1 MNSSEA
7 LWLEIDRFLATRDK
21 SHSGVATVRARMA
34 GLRAV
39 RGRSLER
46 PANAPLCG
54 YLDDALAA
62 IEIDAAAPLKH
73 AIRDANLHWESYRG
87 YAADT
92 IGPHFPQRHAYA
104 SLMAAADPDWTSD
117 FDLGLF
123 LITPGTL
130 YRDHHHPAPELYVP
144 LTGPSRWRFGAG
156 KTWAERQA
164 GAIVWNPPNQVHATL
179 VGTVPFL
186 CLYAWTEQ
194 VHVPA
199 KVDFSADWQEIESCP
214 G

>member
-1 MNSSEA
+1 MTSSET
-7 LWLEIDRFLATRDK
+7 LWLEIDRFLATLDPA
-21 SHSGVATVRARMA
+21 HAGVASVRARM
-34 GLRAV
+34 REMTDI
-39 RGRSLER
+39 RSRSLLR

-54 YLDDALAA
+54 YLEEALAA
-62 IEIDAAAPLKH
+62 IETERAIPLQQALRHAP
-73 AIRDANLHWESYRG
+73 LHWESYRG
-87 YAADT
+87 YVADT
-92 IGPHFPQRHAYA
+92 IGPHFPKRHAYA
-104 SLMAAADPDWTSD
+104 SLMVGADPDWACD

-130 YRDHHHPAPELYVP
+130 YRDHHHLAPELYVP
-144 LTGPSRWRFGAG
+144 LTGPSKWRFGAG
-156 KTWAERQA
+156 KDWAEKPA

-186 CLYAWTEQ
+186 CLYAWTEA

-199 KVDFSADWQEIESCP
+199 KVDFSEDWNALEAV

>member
-1 MNSSEA
+1 MTSSEQ
-7 LWLEIDRFLATRDK
+7 LWLEIDRFLATLDK
-21 SHSGVATVRARMA
+21 THAGVAKVRSRMA
-34 GLRAV
+34 GLRDR
-39 RGRSLER
+39 RGSSLQR

-54 YLDDALAA
+54 GLAEALAA
-62 IEIDAAAPLKH
+62 IEIDTAAPL
-73 AIRDANLHWESYRG
+73 ARALANAGLHWESYRG

-92 IGPHFPQRHAYA
+92 IGPHFPKAHAYA
-104 SLMAAADPDWTSD
+104 SLMAGADPDWACD
-117 FDLGLF
+117 FDLGFF

-144 LTGPSRWRFGAG
+144 LTGPSQWRFGSG
-156 KTWAERQA
+156 NGWAERQA

-179 VGTVPFL
+179 VGAVPFL

-199 KVDFSADWQEIESCP
+199 KVDFSEDWKVIEAAS
-214 G
+214 